1 LLHSFAGVYGFLA
14 RIHITDLYIYY
25 TLLAR
30 TNLLHSVNVELSP
43 VTDKLAPGDRAARG
57 KLQKAKLD
65 KLCAAASAQFRQR
78 CGESLLPALAAF
90 KPDLLLISAGFDGHW
105 EDNVSTMH

>member
-1 LLHSFAGVYGFLA
+1 VFQS
-14 RIHITDLYIYY
+14 LYIPTIYLCLRALC
-25 TLLAR
+25 TG
-30 TNLLHSVNVELSP
+30 SVNVELSP

-65 KLCAAASAQFRQR
+65 KLCAAASVQFRQR

-105 EDNVSTMH
+105 EDNVSAVHTSV